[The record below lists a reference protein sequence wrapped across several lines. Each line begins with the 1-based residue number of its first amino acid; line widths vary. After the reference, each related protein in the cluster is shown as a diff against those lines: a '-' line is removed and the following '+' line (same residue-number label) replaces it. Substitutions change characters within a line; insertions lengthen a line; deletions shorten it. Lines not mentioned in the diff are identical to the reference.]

1 MSENIRIFLL
11 YLVFIYC
18 SDCVVTPSPK
28 AQNDENAERLWKIS
42 MELVGLK
49 DYNPFTA
56 EDPGVKTN

>member
-1 MSENIRIFLL
+1 MKA
-11 YLVFIYC
+11 
-18 SDCVVTPSPK
+18 PSPK

-49 DYNPFTA
+49 DYNPFTV